1 MTQAGVSQMNKLG
14 NLVADQWVEGD
25 GDGKLLLSAVS
36 GEAVAAITSNGLDFK
51 AILEYA
57 KSVGGPNLRKLTFH
71 ERGDMLKAL
80 AQHLNEIKQEFYA
93 LSTQTGA
100 TRKDSWP
107 DIDGGISTMFVFSS
121 KGRRE
126 MPNDHVYLDGNVEQL
141 SRNGTF
147 VGQHICTPK
156 LGTAIH
162 INAFNFP
169 CWGMLEKLAPTILA
183 GVPAIIKPAS
193 STAYLTELMVRRIAE
208 SGILPPGSV
217 QLICGGVGD
226 LFDHLDCQDTIAFTG
241 SKTTA
246 EMLQRHP
253 RVVSESVAFT
263 AETDSLNM
271 SILGPDAVP
280 GTPEFDLYIQ
290 EVTREMTSKAGQKC
304 TAIRRIIAPS
314 DIAGE
319 VVKALST
326 ALGKIRIGNP
336 ALKDID
342 MGALASQ
349 EQRAEIRDRV
359 KDLAVEADVVF
370 GGDDTFEVVDA
381 NSEKGAFF
389 MPTLL
394 HCEKPLTATAVHSVE
409 AFGPVS
415 TVLPY
420 DSIDDAIQLARLG
433 EGSLAGSII
442 TNDNKIARE
451 LILGT
456 AAYHGRM
463 IIINRHCAAESTG
476 HGAPLAHLVHGGPG
490 RAGGGEEMG
499 GVRGVLHYM
508 QRTAIQGSPETL
520 SAIGHRWIK
529 GAAEIDPG
537 MHPFRKTFEQLELGD
552 TFKSGLREVTLDDI
566 NHFAEFTGDNFYA
579 HMNEE
584 EAAKNPFFDGRVAHG
599 YLIVSFA
606 AGLFVD
612 PDFGPVLANYGVDDL
627 RFITPVNFN
636 DSLRVRLTCKQK
648 TLRGDS
654 GYGEVRWDAEVTNQD
669 DEIVA
674 QYDVLTMVATD
685 AHWQSVN

>member
-1 MTQAGVSQMNKLG
+1 MKLG
-14 NLVADQWVEGD
+14 NLVQDQWIEGD
-25 GDGKLLLSAVS
+25 GDGRVLTSAVS
-36 GEAVAAITSNGLDFK
+36 GEAVATITSDGLDFS
-51 AILEYA
+51 AILEHA

-80 AQHLNEIKQEFYA
+80 AQYLNEHKKEFYA

-126 MPNDHVYLDGNVEQL
+126 MPNDHVYLDGGVEQL

-147 VGQHICTPK
+147 VGQHIFTPK
-156 LGTAIH
+156 LGAAIH

-169 CWGMLEKLAPTILA
+169 CWGMLEKLAPTLLA
-183 GVPAIIKPAS
+183 GVPVIIKPAS
-193 STAYLTELMVRRIAE
+193 STAYLTELMVRRMIE
-208 SGILPPGSV
+208 SGLLPPGSV

-226 LFDHLDCQDTIAFTG
+226 LFDHLTCQDTIAFTG

-246 EMLQRHP
+246 EMLQQHP

-271 SILGPDAVP
+271 SILGPDATP
-280 GTPEFDLYIQ
+280 GTPEFDLYIE

-314 DIAGE
+314 AIAGE

-336 ALKDID
+336 GIKEVD

-349 EQRAEIRDRV
+349 GQRVEVRERVAE
-359 KDLAVEADVVF
+359 LSAEADIMF
-370 GGDDTFEVVDA
+370 GGDEDFDVVDA
-381 NSEKGAFF
+381 DVNKGAFF

-394 HCEKPLTATAVHSVE
+394 HCEKPLSSKAVHSVE

-420 DSIDDAIQLARLG
+420 DSIDEAIELAKLG

-442 TNDNKIARE
+442 TNDNDVARE
-451 LILGT
+451 LVLGT

-463 IIINRHCAAESTG
+463 IVINRHCAAESTG
-476 HGAPLAHLVHGGPG
+476 HGSPLAHLVHGGPG

-520 SAIGHRWIK
+520 SVIGHRWIR
-529 GAAEIDPG
+529 GADEKDPG
-537 MHPFRKTFEQLELGD
+537 VHPFRKTFEQLELGD
-552 TFKSGLREVTLDDI
+552 TFNSDPREVTLDDI
-566 NHFAEFTGDNFYA
+566 DHFAEFTGDNFYA
-579 HMNEE
+579 HMDEE
-584 EAAKNPFFDGRVAHG
+584 AAAKNPFFEGRVAHG

-627 RFITPVNFN
+627 RFIQPVNYG
-636 DSLRVRLTCKQK
+636 DSIKVRLVCKQK
-648 TLRGDS
+648 TLRGDT
-654 GYGEVRWDAEVTNQD
+654 GYGEVRWDAEITNQD
-669 DEIVA
+669 DEICA

-685 AHWQSVN
+685 AHWQSVK

>member
-1 MTQAGVSQMNKLG
+1 MKLG
-14 NLVADQWVEGD
+14 NLVQDQWVEGD
-25 GDGKLLLSAVS
+25 GDGSVLTSAVT
-36 GEAVAAITSNGLDFK
+36 GEPLASISSDGLDFA
-51 AILEYA
+51 AILNHA
-57 KSVGGPNLRKLTFH
+57 KSIGGPNLRKLTFH

-80 AQHLNEIKQEFYA
+80 AIYLNEHKKEFYE

-126 MPNDHVYLDGNVEQL
+126 MPNDHVYLDGPPEWL
-141 SRNGTF
+141 SKNGTF
-147 VGQHICTPK
+147 VGQHIFTPK
-156 LGTAIH
+156 LGAAVH

-169 CWGMLEKLAPTILA
+169 CWGMLEKLAPTLLA

-193 STAYLTELMVRRIAE
+193 STAYLTELMVKRMIE
-208 SGILPPGSV
+208 SGILPKCSV

-226 LFDHLDCQDTIAFTG
+226 LFEHLSCQDTIAFTG
-241 SKTTA
+241 SKSTA
-246 EMLQRHP
+246 EMLQQHP

-271 SILGPDAVP
+271 SILGPDATP

-290 EVTREMTSKAGQKC
+290 EVTREMTAKAGQKC

-314 DIAGE
+314 DIAGD
-319 VVKALST
+319 VVRALST
-326 ALGKIRIGNP
+326 ALGEIRIGNP
-336 ALKDID
+336 GVKEVD

-349 EQRAEIRDRV
+349 GQRDEVRERVTELSAEAE
-359 KDLAVEADVVF
+359 LVF
-370 GGDDTFEVVDA
+370 GGSDDFDVVDA
-381 NSEKGAFF
+381 DASKGAFF

-394 HCEKPLTATAVHSVE
+394 HCQKPLTSKAVHSVE

-420 DSIDDAIQLARLG
+420 DSIDEAIELARLG

-442 TNDNKIARE
+442 TNDNTVARE
-451 LILGT
+451 LVLGT

-463 IIINRHCAAESTG
+463 LVINRHCAAESTG
-476 HGAPLAHLVHGGPG
+476 HGSPLAHLVHGGPG

-499 GVRGVLHYM
+499 GVRGVKHYM

-520 SAIGHRWIK
+520 SAIGHRWIR
-529 GAAEIDPG
+529 GADEKDPG
-537 MHPFRKTFEQLELGD
+537 VHPFRKTFEQLEIGD
-552 TFKSGLREVTLDDI
+552 TFKSESRDVTLADI
-566 NHFAEFTGDNFYA
+566 DHFAEFTGDNFYA
-579 HMNEE
+579 HMNE
-584 EAAKNPFFDGRVAHG
+584 AAAANNPFFEGRVAHG
-599 YLIVSFA
+599 YLILSFA

-627 RFITPVNFN
+627 RFIQPVNHG
-636 DSLRVRLTCKQK
+636 DSLKVRLTCKQK

-654 GYGEVRWDAEVTNQD
+654 GYGEVRWDAEVTNQN
-669 DEIVA
+669 DEVCA
-674 QYDVLTMVATD
+674 QYDVLTMVATNV
-685 AHWQSVN
+685 HWASVQ

>member
-1 MTQAGVSQMNKLG
+1 MNKLG
-14 NLVADQWVEGD
+14 NLLGDRWIEGD
-25 GDGKLLLSAVS
+25 GDGKLLTSAVS
-36 GEAVAAITSNGLDFK
+36 GEPLASITSNGLDFEAMLK
-51 AILEYA
+51 HA

-80 AQHLNEIKQEFYA
+80 AQYLNEIKQEFYA

-156 LGTAIH
+156 LGAAIH

-169 CWGMLEKLAPTILA
+169 CWGMLEKLAPTLLA

-193 STAYLTELMVRRIAE
+193 STAYLTELMLRRIAE

-314 DIAGE
+314 NIAAE
-319 VVKALST
+319 VVNALSS
-326 ALGKIRIGNP
+326 ALGNIRIGNP

-342 MGALASQ
+342 MGALANQ
-349 EQRAEIRDRV
+349 DQRDEIRDRV
-359 KDLAVEADVVF
+359 KELSAEADVVF
-370 GGDDTFEVVDA
+370 GGNDEFEIIDA
-381 NSEKGAFF
+381 DNKKGAFF

-394 HCEKPLTATAVHSVE
+394 LCEKPLTATAVHSVE

-420 DSIDDAIQLARLG
+420 DSIDDAIELARLG

-463 IIINRHCAAESTG
+463 LVINRHCAAESTG

-508 QRTAIQGSPETL
+508 QRTAIQGSPQTL

-529 GAAEIDPG
+529 GADEIDPG
-537 MHPFRKTFEQLELGD
+537 VHPFRKTFEQLELGD

-584 EAAKNPFFDGRVAHG
+584 EAAKNPFFEGRVAHG

-612 PDFGPVLANYGVDDL
+612 PDFGPVLANYGVDEL
-627 RFITPVNFN
+627 RFMQPVNYG
-636 DSLRVRLTCKQK
+636 DSLQVRLACKQK

>member
-1 MTQAGVSQMNKLG
+1 MKLG
-14 NLVADQWVEGD
+14 NLVQDRWVDGGGEGRV
-25 GDGKLLLSAVS
+25 LTSAVS
-36 GEAVAAITSNGLDFK
+36 GEPVATISSDGLDFG
-51 AILEYA
+51 AILGHA

-80 AQHLNEIKQEFYA
+80 AIYLNEHKKEFYE

-107 DIDGGISTMFVFSS
+107 DIDGGISTVFVFSS

-126 MPNDHVYLDGNVEQL
+126 MPNDHVFLDGAPEWL
-141 SRNGTF
+141 SKNGTF
-147 VGQHICTPK
+147 VGQHIFTPK
-156 LGTAIH
+156 LGAAIH

-169 CWGMLEKLAPTILA
+169 CWGMLEKLAPTLLA
-183 GVPAIIKPAS
+183 GVPAIVKPAS
-193 STAYLTELMVRRIAE
+193 STAYLTELMVRRIIE
-208 SGILPPGSV
+208 SGILPKGSL

-226 LFDHLDCQDTIAFTG
+226 LFNHLTCQDTIAFTG

-246 EMLQRHP
+246 EMLQAHP

-271 SILGPDAVP
+271 SILGPDAKP

-290 EVTREMTSKAGQKC
+290 EVTREMTAKAGQKC

-314 DIAGE
+314 NIAGD
-319 VVKALST
+319 VVRALST
-326 ALGKIRIGNP
+326 SLGEIRIGNP
-336 ALKDID
+336 GIKDVD

-349 EQRAEIRDRV
+349 GQLREVRERVAELSRD
-359 KDLAVEADVVF
+359 AEVVF
-370 GGDDTFEVVDA
+370 GGNDDFDLIDA
-381 NSEKGAFF
+381 DASKGAFF

-394 HCEKPLTATAVHSVE
+394 HCEKPLSSSAVHSIE

-420 DSIDDAIQLARLG
+420 DSLDEAMELARLG
-433 EGSLAGSII
+433 EGSLAGSIV
-442 TNDNKIARE
+442 TNDNEVARE
-451 LILGT
+451 LVLGT

-463 IIINRHCAAESTG
+463 VIINRHCAAESTG
-476 HGAPLAHLVHGGPG
+476 HGSPLAHLVHGGPG

-520 SAIGHRWIK
+520 SHIGHRWIR
-529 GAAEIDPG
+529 GADQNDPG
-537 MHPFRKTFEQLELGD
+537 VHPFRKTFEQLEIGD
-552 TFKSGLREVTLDDI
+552 TLKSEARKVTLEDI
-566 NHFAEFTGDNFYA
+566 DHFAEFTGDNFYA
-579 HMNEE
+579 HMNEAD
-584 EAAKNPFFDGRVAHG
+584 AAKNPFFEGRVAHG
-599 YLIVSFA
+599 YLILSFA

-627 RFITPVNFN
+627 RFLQPVNYG
-636 DSLRVRLTCKQK
+636 DSLRVRITCKQK
-648 TLRGDS
+648 TLRGDT

-669 DEIVA
+669 SEVCA

-685 AHWQSVN
+685 AHWASVK